1 MSLLNDM
8 LRDLSHQQK
17 PVDALSAGASP
28 TLDLSAQEQRELFN
42 QSSAAKPLPRSFL
55 PSVLVFVVVFAIA
68 IAWQYITG
76 KHIAGKQPGSEET
89 QQLPAQHAVQPA
101 DTPITEPS
109 ETQTAIQQK
118 AIIASE
124 VPVTAPTQ
132 SDPELVTRLA
142 ALEAAVTTLTNTV
155 VENKIATDA
164 EIQEADTNVGSVAS
178 AENVDVRESSVAPE
192 ASAAVGDSTA
202 LETVSVSVKD
212 PFGVDEV
219 PLQNPSEN
227 IATEQRNKKSQVV
240 QALSDEPSHLDIAPN
255 PKWKD
260 EEQAR
265 EARELVMQG
274 QVSIAIEKLQVF
286 IASAQQPR
294 ESVKTLLDILVEQND
309 IAATQ
314 RILAQAD
321 FLSSHEQAY
330 YQAKILVNQQQEDV
344 AIELLETHLADADKD
359 ENYRALLAGLYQKNG
374 KSLEAANHYRR
385 LLGMFG
391 DKPAYWL
398 GFALSQDALNQPQ
411 VALQAYQRVNQYADL
426 PPQVRTYIQQRL
438 VALQQ

>member
-17 PVDALSAGASP
+17 PVDALSTGASP

-42 QSSAAKPLPRSFL
+42 QSSAAKPLPRSLL

-68 IAWQYITG
+68 LALQNIDW
-76 KHIAGKQPGSEET
+76 KHIAWKQGGDTEVHTLPE
-89 QQLPAQHAVQPA
+89 QQIAQPA
-101 DTPITEPS
+101 NTPIIESP

-118 AIIASE
+118 ETTVSD

-142 ALEAAVTTLTNTV
+142 ALEAAVTALTNTV
-155 VENKIATDA
+155 V
-164 EIQEADTNVGSVAS
+164 
-178 AENVDVRESSVAPE
+178 
-192 ASAAVGDSTA
+192 GDSTV
-202 LETVSVSVKD
+202 LENVSVSVKD
-212 PFGVDEV
+212 PFEVDDV
-219 PLQNPSEN
+219 PIQNRPEN
-227 IATEQRNKKSQVV
+227 ISTEQHNKKSRVV
-240 QALSDEPSHLDIAPN
+240 QALSDEPAHLDIAPN

-274 QVSIAIEKLQVF
+274 QVNIAIEKLQGF

-294 ESVKTLLDILVEQND
+294 ESVKTLLDLLVEQND

-314 RILAQAD
+314 RILAKTD

-374 KSLEAANHYRR
+374 KSVEAANHYRR
-385 LLGMFG
+385 LLAMFG

-411 VALQAYQRVNQYADL
+411 VALQAYQRVNQYTDL

-438 VALQQ
+438 AALQQ

>member
-17 PVDALSAGASP
+17 PVDALSTGASP

-42 QSSAAKPLPRSFL
+42 QSSAAKPLPRSLL

-76 KHIAGKQPGSEET
+76 KHIAVKQPDSAET
-89 QQLPAQHAVQPA
+89 QQLPEQHAVQPA
-101 DTPITEPS
+101 NAPITES
-109 ETQTAIQQK
+109 TETQTAIQQK
-118 AIIASE
+118 EIIASE
-124 VPVTAPTQ
+124 VPVAAPSQ
-132 SDPELVTRLA
+132 PDPELATRLA
-142 ALEAAVTTLTNTV
+142 ALEAAVNTLTNTV
-155 VENKIATDA
+155 VENKTATL
-164 EIQEADTNVGSVAS
+164 
-178 AENVDVRESSVAPE
+178 ENADVRESSVALG
-192 ASAAVGDSTA
+192 ASVAVDDPTV
-202 LETVSVSVKD
+202 LENVSVSVKD
-212 PFGVDEV
+212 PFGLDET
-219 PLQNPSEN
+219 PMENRPEN
-227 IATEQRNKKSQVV
+227 IATEQHNKKSHVV
-240 QALSDEPSHLDIAPN
+240 QALSDEPAHLEIAPN

-260 EEQAR
+260 EEHAR

-274 QVSIAIEKLQVF
+274 QVSIAIEKLQGF

-330 YQAKILVNQQQEDV
+330 YQAKILVNQQQEDM

-385 LLGMFG
+385 LLAMFG

-411 VALQAYQRVNQYADL
+411 VALQAYQRVNQYTDL

-438 VALQQ
+438 AALQQ